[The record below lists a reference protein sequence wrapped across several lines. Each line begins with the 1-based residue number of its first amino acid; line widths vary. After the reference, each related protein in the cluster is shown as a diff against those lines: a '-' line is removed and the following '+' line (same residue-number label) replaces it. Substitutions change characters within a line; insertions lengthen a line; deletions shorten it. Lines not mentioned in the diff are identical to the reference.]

1 MTNTVLMPS
10 ALTAENGAKA
20 LLIGEFHETL
30 EMACPVCG
38 GSGDIEEDLT
48 ELLAEVGSWPG
59 LDVSPFLR
67 AQVARMS
74 ARLAAASGNS
84 SDAEE
89 GFGSAIAQ
97 FRKIDDPYSTAE
109 PLVELAEVLLT
120 QGRVTDAEPLLAEA
134 REIFER
140 LGARPWLERIEA
152 VEGNLLRVAS
162 QV

>member
-1 MTNTVLMPS
+1 MS
-10 ALTAENGAKA
+10 AWVYEGQDGWLFLTGEEKA
-20 LLIGEFHETL
+20 MHSLIQQTRIYLAMLRSFLL
-30 EMACPVCG
+30 VQ
-38 GSGDIEEDLT
+38 
-48 ELLAEVGSWPG
+48 
-59 LDVSPFLR
+59 
-67 AQVARMS
+67 QVARMS

-152 VEGNLLRVAS
+152 VEGKLPRVAS